1 MSDAAASSR
10 SCSIAKRMSVP
21 FCRAGAAPAPST
33 AYNGELDLRRD
44 GEGTDPGGP
53 GGHAR
58 NERGS

>member
-21 FCRAGAAPAPST
+21 FCRAGGAPAPST

-44 GEGTDPGGP
+44 GERADPDRPDGRARTYR
-53 GGHAR
+53 GH
-58 NERGS
+58 